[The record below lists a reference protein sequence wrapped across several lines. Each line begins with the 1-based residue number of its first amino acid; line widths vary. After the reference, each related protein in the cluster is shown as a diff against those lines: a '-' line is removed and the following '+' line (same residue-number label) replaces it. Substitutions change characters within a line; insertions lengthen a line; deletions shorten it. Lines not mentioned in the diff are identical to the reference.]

1 MMYSERAICDSID
14 IKFRMGQQ
22 ASVIVKMSDYDLCL
36 MGVLACC
43 IILYNA
49 QIEKITPA
57 GGSRS
62 HA

>member
-22 ASVIVKMSDYDLCL
+22 ASIIVKISNYDICL
-36 MGVLACC
+36 IGLLACR

-49 QIEKITPA
+49 HIKKITSI
-57 GGSRS
+57 GG
-62 HA
+62 

>member
-1 MMYSERAICDSID
+1 MYADRAICDSID

-49 QIEKITPA
+49 QN
-57 GGSRS
+57 
-62 HA
+62 